1 MRKKIKINLYICE
14 NRKTMHQEILLKQIR
29 KKIGDKSLN
38 DEIANIL
45 NISYDA
51 AHRRTSMKA
60 KFSFEEAIE
69 LAKYYQISI
78 DQFLGTENQ
87 LVVKRT
93 QPVKTK
99 EDLLHFFE
107 SSLKILDVFQN
118 ANHSKV
124 YYSAKDIPFFYT
136 ISNTILSRFKFYVW
150 MNLLNEDKFLCS
162 FEDFD
167 LPYYSPKN
175 EMLKDLYENQH
186 VTEIWN
192 DTTIMS
198 IMMQISFYS
207 EMGLL
212 KFKDI
217 ALILEEVRSVL
228 RNIEYKI
235 QHNPDFKF
243 YVNDLV
249 ILSNNILFKNEYQ
262 SSFFIPFNMF
272 GYMMTNDQNTCED
285 TLIYFEHEI
294 KNSKSLNSSGN
305 RERKM
310 FFNKMYQQIDDSEN
324 KLKNLS
330 QL

>member
-1 MRKKIKINLYICE
+1 
-14 NRKTMHQEILLKQIR
+14 
-29 KKIGDKSLN
+29 
-38 DEIANIL
+38 
-45 NISYDA
+45 
-51 AHRRTSMKA
+51 MKA
-60 KFSFEEAIE
+60 KFSFEEAVE

-93 QPVKTK
+93 RPVKTQ

-107 SSLKILDVFQN
+107 SSLKILDVFQSIN
-118 ANHSKV
+118 QSKV

-136 ISNTILSRFKFYVW
+136 ISDTILSRFKFYVW

-167 LPYYSPKN
+167 LPYHSPKN
-175 EMLKDLYENQH
+175 EMLKDLYESQN
-186 VTEIWN
+186 VTEVWN

-198 IMMQISFYS
+198 ILMQISFYS

-212 KFKDI
+212 KYKDI
-217 ALILEEVRSVL
+217 VLILEEVKSVIE
-228 RNIEYKI
+228 NIEYKI
-235 QHNPDFKF
+235 QHNPDFNF

-272 GYMMTNDQNTCED
+272 GYMMTNDVSTCVETRD
-285 TLIYFEHEI
+285 YFEHQI
-294 KNSKSLNSSGN
+294 KNSKHLNTSGN
-305 RERKM
+305 RDKKQFFRKL
-310 FFNKMYQQIDDSEN
+310 NQKIDD
-324 KLKNLS
+324 LL
-330 QL
+330 L

>member
-1 MRKKIKINLYICE
+1 MKIAKDMN
-14 NRKTMHQEILLKQIR
+14 QEVLLKQIR
-29 KKIGDKSLN
+29 KKIGNKSLN

-78 DQFLGTENQ
+78 DQFLGAKNQ

-93 QPVKTK
+93 QPVKTQ
-99 EDLLHFFE
+99 EDLLYFFE
-107 SSLKILDVFQN
+107 SSLKILNVFQSIN
-118 ANHSKV
+118 QSKV

-136 ISNTILSRFKFYVW
+136 ISDTILSRFKFYVW
-150 MNLLNEDKFLCS
+150 MNLLNEDKYLCS

-167 LPYYSPKN
+167 LPYHSPKN
-175 EMLKDLYENQH
+175 EMLKNLYESQK
-186 VTEIWN
+186 VTEVWN
-192 DTTIMS
+192 DTTIIS
-198 IMMQISFYS
+198 ILMQVNFYS

-212 KFKDI
+212 QFTDI
-217 ALILEEVRSVL
+217 VLILEEVRVVL
-228 RNIEYKI
+228 RNIEHKI
-235 QHNPDFKF
+235 QHNPDFEF

-272 GYMMTNDQNTCED
+272 GYMMTNDENTCND

-294 KNSKSLNSSGN
+294 KNSKSLNTSGN

-310 FFNKMYQQIDDSEN
+310 FFNKMYQQIDDLQE
-324 KLKNLS
+324 KLKR
-330 QL
+330 

>member
-1 MRKKIKINLYICE
+1 MN
-14 NRKTMHQEILLKQIR
+14 QEILLKQIR
-29 KKIGDKSLN
+29 KKNGNRSLN

-60 KFSFEEAIE
+60 KFSFEEALE
-69 LAKYYQISI
+69 LAKYYQISL

-93 QPVKTK
+93 RPVKTQ

-107 SSLKILDVFQN
+107 SSLKILDVFQSVN
-118 ANHSKV
+118 QSKV

-136 ISNTILSRFKFYVW
+136 ISDTILSRFKFYVW

-167 LPYYSPKN
+167 LPYHSPKN
-175 EMLKDLYENQH
+175 EMLKDLYENQN
-186 VTEIWN
+186 VTEVWN

-198 IMMQISFYS
+198 ILMQISFYS

-212 KFKDI
+212 KYKDI
-217 ALILEEVRSVL
+217 VLILEEVKSVIQ
-228 RNIEYKI
+228 NIEHKI
-235 QHNPDFKF
+235 QHDPDFNF

-272 GYMMTNDQNTCED
+272 GYMMTNDDNTCSD
-285 TLIYFEHEI
+285 TLVYFEHEI
-294 KNSKSLNSSGN
+294 KNSKSLNTSGN

-310 FFNKMYQQIDDSEN
+310 FFNKMYDQIEN
-324 KLKNLS
+324 LKQKLK
-330 QL
+330 

>member
-1 MRKKIKINLYICE
+1 MN
-14 NRKTMHQEILLKQIR
+14 QEILLKQIR
-29 KKIGDKSLN
+29 KKIGNKSLN

-45 NISYDA
+45 NMSYDA

-60 KFSFEEAIE
+60 KFSFEEAVE

-78 DQFLGTENQ
+78 DQFLGTANQ

-93 QPVKTK
+93 QPVKTQ
-99 EDLLHFFE
+99 EDLLNFFE
-107 SSLKILDVFQN
+107 SSLQILDVFQN
-118 ANHSKV
+118 TKRSKV

-167 LPYYSPKN
+167 LPYHSSKN
-175 EMLKDLYENQH
+175 EMLKDLYENQN

-198 IMMQISFYS
+198 ILMQISFYS

-212 KFKDI
+212 KFEDI
-217 ALILEEVRSVL
+217 LLILEEVRNVL
-228 RNIEYKI
+228 KNIEHKI
-235 QHNPDFKF
+235 QHNPDFNF

-249 ILSNNILFKNEYQ
+249 ILSNNILFKNDFQ

-272 GYMMTNDQNTCED
+272 GYMMTTDENTCND
-285 TLIYFEHEI
+285 TLTYFEHEI
-294 KNSKSLNSSGN
+294 KNSKSLNTSGN
-305 RERKM
+305 RERKI
-310 FFNKMYQQIDDSEN
+310 FFNRMYRQIDDLSE
-324 KLKNLS
+324 KLKS
-330 QL
+330 

>member
-1 MRKKIKINLYICE
+1 MRKKIKINQYICE
-14 NRKTMHQEILLKQIR
+14 NRKIMHQEILLKQIR
-29 KKIGDKSLN
+29 KKIGNKSLN

-60 KFSFEEAIE
+60 KFSFEEVVE

-93 QPVKTK
+93 QPVKTS

-118 ANHSKV
+118 VGQSKV

-150 MNLLNEDKFLCS
+150 MNLLNEDQFLCS

-167 LPYYSPKN
+167 IPYHSSKN
-175 EMLKDLYENQH
+175 EMLKHLYENQN

-192 DTTIMS
+192 DTTIIS
-198 IMMQISFYS
+198 ILMQITFYS

-212 KFKDI
+212 KYKDI
-217 ALILEEVRSVL
+217 VLILEEVKNVL
-228 RNIEYKI
+228 QNIENKI
-235 QHNPDFKF
+235 QHHPDFKF

-272 GYMMTNDQNTCED
+272 GYMMTNDENTCND

-294 KNSKSLNSSGN
+294 KNSKSLNTSGN

-310 FFNKMYQQIDDSEN
+310 FFNKMHQQIDDVMES
-324 KLKNLS
+324 LKT
-330 QL
+330 

>member
-1 MRKKIKINLYICE
+1 MN
-14 NRKTMHQEILLKQIR
+14 QEILLKQIR
-29 KKIGDKSLN
+29 KKIGNKSLN

-51 AHRRTSMKA
+51 AHRRTSMKS
-60 KFSFEEAIE
+60 KFSFEEAVE

-78 DQFLGTENQ
+78 DQFLGSENH

-93 QPVKTK
+93 RPVKTQ

-118 ANHSKV
+118 AKHSKV

-150 MNLLNEDKFLCS
+150 MNLLNEDQFLCS

-167 LPYYSPKN
+167 LPYHSSRN
-175 EMLKDLYENQH
+175 EMLKDLYENQN

-192 DTTIMS
+192 ETTIMS
-198 IMMQISFYS
+198 ILMQVSFYS

-212 KFKDI
+212 HYKDI
-217 ALILEEVRSVL
+217 VLILEEVRSVL
-228 RNIEYKI
+228 QSIEYKI
-235 QHNPDFKF
+235 QHDPDFSF

-249 ILSNNILFKNEYQ
+249 ILSNNILFKNEFQ

-272 GYMMTNDQNTCED
+272 GYMMTNDENTCND
-285 TLIYFEHEI
+285 TFIYFEHEI
-294 KNSKSLNSSGN
+294 KNSKSLNTSGN

-310 FFNKMYQQIDDSEN
+310 FFNKMFLQIDDLMK
-324 KLKNLS
+324 KLGK
-330 QL
+330 